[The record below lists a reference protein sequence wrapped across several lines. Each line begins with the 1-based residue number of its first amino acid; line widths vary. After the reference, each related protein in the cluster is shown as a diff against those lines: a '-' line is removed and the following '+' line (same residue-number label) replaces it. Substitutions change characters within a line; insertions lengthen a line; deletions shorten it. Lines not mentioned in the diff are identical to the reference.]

1 MAETK
6 KGKIVFVSHYYWPPH
21 FGGELRVAIERLESL
36 SQRGVEVVALTS
48 GVEGF
53 PSNELRNGIK
63 IKRSPTVGFGRIA
76 RRMNRL
82 IYWIWLYFTFL
93 FEKNVDVLH
102 IEVVLGVLGIINP
115 YSYARVLL
123 WLAKLKK
130 ANKVVVHSLAST
142 DEEAFATKSVSEA
155 KFYQAIDKIVS
166 VSPLLQEGV
175 EMVYPETA
183 ILCVN
188 CIHNEVFKLPEAEG
202 KQAVRKKNGVQNGE
216 VVFAFI
222 GSFEYRKG
230 LDMIVEAFTK
240 YGRENNW
247 RLWLIGPYRKSESP
261 YVLENE
267 VEELITPLKPVED
280 LVTYWGKIDERE
292 RLAEILAAAD
302 VFLFPTRRE
311 GLPLSP
317 FEAMASGLPV
327 IVTRISGVTDL
338 ANVEGETGFYI
349 EMNDQEA
356 LEKRMLELSADPE
369 LRQKMGLAGNARIN
383 KDFGWE
389 KFVDEWEQIY
399 FGKQ

>member
-1 MAETK
+1 MAEIK

-76 RRMNRL
+76 RRINRL

-102 IEVVLGVLGIINP
+102 IEVVLGVLGLINP

-130 ANKVVVHSLAST
+130 ARKVVVHSLAST
-142 DEEAFATKSVSEA
+142 DEEAFATKSGSEA

-175 EMVYPETA
+175 EKVYPESA
-183 ILCVN
+183 VLSVYG
-188 CIHNEVFKLPEAEG
+188 IHNEIFKLREAED
-202 KQAVRKKNGVQNGE
+202 KQAFRKKNGVQDGE
-216 VVFAFI
+216 VVFAFL

-240 YGRENNW
+240 YGREHKW

-261 YVLENE
+261 YVRENE
-267 VEELITPLKPVED
+267 VEELIAPLKSVED
-280 LVTYWGKIDERE
+280 LVTYWGKVDERG

-311 GLPLSP
+311 GFGIAPL
-317 FEAMASGLPV
+317 EAMSAGLPV
-327 IVTRISGVTDL
+327 IVTRIAGVTDL
-338 ANVEGETGFYI
+338 ANLEEETGFYI
-349 EMNDQEA
+349 EMNDQET
-356 LEKRMLELSADPE
+356 LEKRLLELSANPD

-383 KDFGWE
+383 QEFGWE
-389 KFVDEWEQIY
+389 KYLDEWERIY